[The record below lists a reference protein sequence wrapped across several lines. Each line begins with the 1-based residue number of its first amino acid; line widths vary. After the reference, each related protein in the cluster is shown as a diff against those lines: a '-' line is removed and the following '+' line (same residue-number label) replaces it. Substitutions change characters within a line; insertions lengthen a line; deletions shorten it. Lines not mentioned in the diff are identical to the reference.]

1 MPALSVI
8 VPVYNVAEYLEWCL
22 ESLRVQ
28 TFSDIEIV
36 CVNDGSTDGSR
47 ALLSQC
53 QEKDKRIKII
63 DKENGG
69 LSSARNVGIKAATA
83 NIVCF
88 LDSDDRF
95 TPNACEVIVKTFKQ
109 TDADVV
115 TFGANCYPKEA
126 AYPWLEEHLSPR
138 DVAYEPFHK
147 DLLFKEMSRPFV
159 WRTACKRPFLLENNI
174 LFNEEVKFGED
185 QVFHF
190 AIYPRAQKTV
200 LISDKLYD
208 YRVAREGSLMATV
221 ASDLQRKGLE
231 HIPISRAILSD
242 WKTLGLLDKYAADML
257 NWVVEFNIYE
267 VLSLSPEKATVV
279 LDSVGGLIREFWTKE
294 ELDVA
299 QLPKATKEVLSLCLS
314 DKPRSRFQLLN
325 KKAQYRIA
333 QDGLRSFAVRML
345 KR

>member
-8 VPVYNVAEYLEWCL
+8 VPVYNVEEYLEWCL

-28 TFSDIEIV
+28 TFADIEIV
-36 CVNDGSTDGSR
+36 CINDGSTDGSR
-47 ALLSQC
+47 AQLSQC

-69 LSSARNVGIKAATA
+69 LSSARNAGIKAATT

-88 LDSDDRF
+88 LDSDDKF
-95 TPNACEVIVKTFKQ
+95 TPNACEVIVKTFNQ

-138 DVAYEPFHK
+138 DVVYEPFHK
-147 DLLFKEMSRPFV
+147 DLLFKEMSRPFA
-159 WRTACKRPFLLENNI
+159 WRTACKRSFLLENNI

-231 HIPISRAILSD
+231 HIPIARAILSD
-242 WKTLGLLDKYAADML
+242 WKTLGLLDKYATDML
-257 NWVVEFNIYE
+257 NWVVEFNVYE
-267 VLSLSPEKATVV
+267 VLSLPPEKATVV
-279 LDSVGGLIREFWTKE
+279 LGSVGGLIREFWTKE

-299 QLPKATKEVLSLCLS
+299 QLPKATKEVLSLCLN
-314 DKPRSRFQLLN
+314 DKARSRFQLLN

>member
-1 MPALSVI
+1 MSELSVI
-8 VPVYNVAEYLEWCL
+8 VPVYNVEEYLEWCL
-22 ESLRVQ
+22 ESLRAQ
-28 TFSDIEIV
+28 TLSDIEII

-53 QEKDKRIKII
+53 QEKDKRIKIV

-69 LSSARNVGIKAATA
+69 LSSARNAGIKAATT

-95 TPNACEVIVKTFKQ
+95 TPNACEAIVKAFKQ
-109 TDADVV
+109 TNADVL
-115 TFGANCYPKEA
+115 TFGANCYPQDA
-126 AYPWLEEHLSPR
+126 GYPWLEEHLSPR
-138 DVAYEPFHK
+138 DVVYEPFHK
-147 DLLFKEMSRPFV
+147 DLLFKEMSRPFA
-159 WRTACKRPFLLENNI
+159 WRTACRRSFLLKNGI

-231 HIPISRAILSD
+231 HIPIARAILSD
-242 WKTLGLLDKYAADML
+242 WKKLGLLDNYSADML
-257 NWVVEFNIYE
+257 TWIVEFNIYE
-267 VLSLSPEKATVV
+267 ILSLPPEKAKVV
-279 LDSVGGLIREFWTKE
+279 LNFVGCLIGEFWSKE
-294 ELDVA
+294 ELDA
-299 QLPKATKEVLSLCLS
+299 MRLSKPTKDILNLCLS
-314 DKPRSRFQLLN
+314 DKVQSRFWLLS
-325 KKAQYRIA
+325 KKAHYRIA
-333 QDGLRSFAVRML
+333 QDGLGSFVLRVL